1 MKKFDDITGTR
12 RDSEMKWWGSAHIGP
27 EQKDRSSKKEQLREY
42 RAEDIQEIYK
52 QSTGYINEKKHRNLE
67 IGPKY

>member
-1 MKKFDDITGTR
+1 
-12 RDSEMKWWGSAHIGP
+12 MKWWGSAHIGP

-52 QSTGYINEKKHRNLE
+52 QSTGYSNEKNTE
-67 IGPKY
+67 ILRLVPNTDL